1 MFYTLKFKSLLI
13 FALLLTAA
21 STSLSLLGELRGGEE
36 AVSVSSAGSGAVLII
51 DAGHGGLDGGAVGAD
66 GTVESGVNLDIALK
80 LAALAAFC
88 GQESVLTRDSEELH
102 YPDEDASIASK
113 KTADQRRRLEL
124 INSVP
129 GGVLIS
135 IHQNKYTAPQPS
147 GPQVFYNGSGLSS
160 ELAGLM
166 QEKLNTELASG
177 GRRVAAPASDSIYLM
192 KNAKCPA
199 VLVEC
204 GFLSNPGDLALLS
217 DGGYRTKL
225 AMTMLSAWME
235 SGHHSYGGYI

>member
-36 AVSVSSAGSGAVLII
+36 AVSVSAAGSGAVLII

-160 ELAGLM
+160 DLAGLT

-177 GRRVAAPASDSIYLM
+177 GRRVSATAAFSM
-192 KNAKCPA
+192 M
-199 VLVEC
+199 
-204 GFLSNPGDLALLS
+204 LAQ
-217 DGGYRTKL
+217 
-225 AMTMLSAWME
+225 AME
-235 SGHHSYGGYI
+235 SDEPTMRNSNLLPVKAKGEVRLRSVVSRVKRGRAWTPSFMMVFSTEL